1 MDKTSNI
8 GNILLKGVPLLL
20 APMEEVTDI
29 PFRLLCKENGADVLI
44 SEFAASEALIRNVEM
59 TKNKLRFEEC
69 ERPFGI
75 QIFGNQ
81 EESMVEAARIVESY
95 QPDFID
101 INWGC
106 PVKKVA
112 LKGGGAG
119 MLQTPEQLIKIT
131 AAIVKA
137 VQLPVTVKTR
147 LGWDEQHKIIE
158 TLAEQLQDVGIQAL
172 SIHGRTRS
180 QMYKG
185 NADWN
190 LIGKVK
196 QNPKIHI
203 PIFGNGDIC
212 TAEQA
217 NDAYKQFGV
226 NGIMIGRG
234 AIGNPWIFKQC
245 KSLIIQNNINQHIST
260 RERLEMCKKH
270 FQLNL
275 HYKDERNAIL
285 SMRKHYKN
293 YFKDISNFKEIRIK
307 LLTTNEIST
316 ILSLFEEIEQKYC

>member
-112 LKGGGAG
+112 LKGG
-119 MLQTPEQLIKIT
+119 ER
-131 AAIVKA
+131 
-137 VQLPVTVKTR
+137 R
-147 LGWDEQHKIIE
+147 L
-158 TLAEQLQDVGIQAL
+158 V
-172 SIHGRTRS
+172 R
-180 QMYKG
+180 
-185 NADWN
+185 
-190 LIGKVK
+190 V
-196 QNPKIHI
+196 
-203 PIFGNGDIC
+203 IF
-212 TAEQA
+212 
-217 NDAYKQFGV
+217 
-226 NGIMIGRG
+226 
-234 AIGNPWIFKQC
+234 
-245 KSLIIQNNINQHIST
+245 
-260 RERLEMCKKH
+260 
-270 FQLNL
+270 
-275 HYKDERNAIL
+275 RN
-285 SMRKHYKN
+285 
-293 YFKDISNFKEIRIK
+293 
-307 LLTTNEIST
+307 
-316 ILSLFEEIEQKYC
+316 